1 VSQYLYEQRL
11 PACAEAI
18 LVAGYSTVVDATFL
32 KSSQRSVMVDLAR
45 RCGLPLVILACC
57 VSPSLARRRLAER
70 QQQGGDAS
78 EANASVLEQ
87 QIQDQQPFTPE
98 EAPMVLSVDMTNP
111 FDFEDFWSELQSLLA
126 NNNCQTLP

>member
-1 VSQYLYEQRL
+1 VSQHLYEQRL

-32 KSSQRSVMVDLAR
+32 KSNQRAVMVALAR
-45 RCGLPLVILACC
+45 RCAIPMVILACC
-57 VSPSLARRRLAER
+57 VSPSLAQRRLRER

-87 QIQDQQPFTPE
+87 QLQDQHPFTPD
-98 EAPMVLSVDMTNP
+98 EAQLVLKVDMTNTIN
-111 FDFEDFWSELQSLLA
+111 FEGFWSQLQSLLT
-126 NNNCQTLP
+126 NRNS

>member
-1 VSQYLYEQRL
+1 
-11 PACAEAI
+11 
-18 LVAGYSTVVDATFL
+18 
-32 KSSQRSVMVDLAR
+32 
-45 RCGLPLVILACC
+45 
-57 VSPSLARRRLAER
+57 LARRRLAER